1 MLLSL
6 KLRLIRGMKLEF
18 SSWEM
23 VSRLSCHS
31 FCFLEGVGKTSII
44 KTIVTDNFPKIVEKV
59 FRTVTISPDLY
70 LLPNNNNTILV
81 DSSSNKSH
89 EQHTDSEIEKASVIV
104 LVYDLTNHDSIKNMR
119 TIWLPRIVKINENV
133 PIIIAGNKMDL
144 RSTAAESEME
154 SLLTPTF
161 MDFKQVEMGIECSAK
176 GYIGLIDIISCA

>member
-1 MLLSL
+1 M
-6 KLRLIRGMKLEF
+6 
-18 SSWEM
+18 
-23 VSRLSCHS
+23 
-31 FCFLEGVGKTSII
+31 
-44 KTIVTDNFPKIVEKV
+44 
-59 FRTVTISPDLY
+59 
-70 LLPNNNNTILV
+70 
-81 DSSSNKSH
+81 
-89 EQHTDSEIEKASVIV
+89 
-104 LVYDLTNHDSIKNMR
+104 YDLTNHDSIKNMR